1 MRSDDGC
8 PSGAEARSAWVGGT
22 QGGNGPEDGGPE
34 DGGPEDGGP
43 EEGGPE
49 DGAGE
54 GGAGRG
60 GKANGDN
67 VVDADFEEVKDDKKR
82 SA

>member
-1 MRSDDGC
+1 MKLGEAVY
-8 PSGAEARSAWVGGT
+8 GANKA
-22 QGGNGPEDGGPE
+22 P
-34 DGGPEDGGP
+34 
-43 EEGGPE
+43 EGGPE